1 GATTAH
7 AMLKRL
13 TVDVVARRIN
23 ELMRSRELH
32 LPADYSVQNALKS
45 AWLILQEV
53 KDKDGRPALQVCTRD
68 SIANA
73 LLDMA
78 VQGLNPAKRQCYFI
92 SYGNQLVCQR
102 SYFGDMALVKRVLP
116 KADIWYGVVYEG
128 DVFEYTIE
136 RGRRVITKHEQR
148 VENIDPARIRAAY
161 CVIEPGDGRP

>member
-92 SYGNQLVCQR
+92 AYGQTLVCQR
-102 SYFGDMALVKRVLP
+102 SYFGDMALVKRILP
-116 KADIWYGVVYEG
+116 RAEIWFNVVYEG
-128 DVFEYTIE
+128 DEFEYE
-136 RGRRVITKHEQR
+136 FDRGRKRIVKHHQKIEHVR
-148 VENIDPARIRAAY
+148 PA
-161 CVIEPGDGRP
+161 